1 MLNAAEHVEQAL
13 MSASSA
19 KTTLRGVV
27 EEVLINKCVI
37 SYLVYMINDDELCL
51 PNHSVDK
58 LSFLSVEGRMH
69 GSNSAIK

>member
-19 KTTLRGVV
+19 KATLRGVV

-37 SYLVYMINDDELCL
+37 SYLAYMIND
-51 PNHSVDK
+51 
-58 LSFLSVEGRMH
+58 
-69 GSNSAIK
+69 